1 MLEVEGI
8 NTYIGLSHILHDV
21 TLLVER
27 GEIVCLIGRNGVG
40 KSTTLKSIMG
50 ITPPKRGKISFEG
63 KDLLGYATHEIA
75 REGISYIPEDRRIFP
90 MLTVEQN
97 LLLGTRNGRH
107 MTGEKKKTNL
117 SRVYSYFPALHNKKK
132 QLGGFLSGGEQQM
145 LTIARGLM
153 GSPKLMLLDEPC
165 EGLAPIIVKCLVEII
180 NVLSKQENLTILL
193 VEQNARVALNLADR
207 GYVLEKGVVTFS
219 GACEIMKDSEEVKNC
234 CSI

>member
-1 MLEVEGI
+1 MLELNGI

-21 TLLVER
+21 SLMVER

-40 KSTTLKSIMG
+40 KTTTLKSIMG
-50 ITPPKRGKISFEG
+50 LTPPKNGKIRFEG
-63 KDLLGYATHEIA
+63 KSLLGSPPHEIA

-97 LLLGTRNGRH
+97 LLLGTRNRRN
-107 MTGEKKKTNL
+107 MTQEKKKVNL
-117 SRVYSYFPALHNKKK
+117 DRVYHYFPVLHNKKK

-165 EGLAPIIVKCLVEII
+165 EGLAPIIVKELVGII
-180 NVLSKQENLTILL
+180 TALAKQEKLTILL
-193 VEQNARVALNLADR
+193 VEQNARVALNMADR
-207 GYVLEKGVVTFS
+207 GYVLEKGSVTFS
-219 GACEIMKDSEEVKNC
+219 GNCDMMKNSEEVKSC

>member
-21 TLLVER
+21 SLLVER

-50 ITPPKRGKISFEG
+50 ITPPRKGKISFEG
-63 KDLLGYATHEIA
+63 KDILGYATHEIA

-107 MTGEKKKTNL
+107 MTGEKKKINL
-117 SRVYSYFPALHNKKK
+117 SRVYSYFPALNNKKK

-165 EGLAPIIVKCLVEII
+165 EGLAPIIVKGLVEII
-180 NVLSKQENLTILL
+180 KVLSKQENLTILL

-219 GACEIMKDSEEVKNC
+219 GACERMKDSEEVKSC